1 MNIEQIKIVIKTAIP
16 EKKPFELK
24 SSMIYINDP
33 DEKLGKLNEY
43 PFITSTHEFN
53 KSAMQTYLY
62 VNGYSKIV
70 RFFFNKREFGKL
82 FTQFTIDNSS
92 ATSPPSAPSST
103 PSAPPSAPSSTPPTA
118 SSSTPT
124 TVSSPSSTPP
134 STSSPIKTSVPVDSG
149 KILTTN
155 VKIMLELLFPMA
167 FPALLNV
174 TNSFD
179 LYIKQNS
186 DFDLNTVFS
195 NVSKNFFKR
204 FAATIQSMKVYD
216 YSYLKV
222 DGVVYTVTKVIWL
235 NDLLNHPEY
244 REFIDEFIGFK
255 QLAKEQ
261 QDTLEKTIRDKTAL
275 LFEKIQS
282 RPTARNSLNIYE
294 GYIVNFLKN
303 VEPNRSKNQRY
314 DSQKLETF
322 NGDLQKILLLLVDVA
337 NLHRNLNIETTPT
350 PISDIK
356 SLITTFVTYTPPSP
370 TPVSTSTSSS
380 SPTQPNPPTE
390 PKITIGDEKT
400 KQDNYL
406 SELATIMNDIN
417 EIYKRL
423 KENSAGTLT
432 GIPKTFST
440 NVSNIID
447 EIQAITTNKIIKE
460 KYLSENANIN
470 LEGEDPGV
478 VAELTKNFPTYI
490 TFSNKIKTLLPPERI
505 TTNESLQNKIIDYS
519 KGKNDNTDTSF
530 DKIMSAIQE
539 QFILMTNTPNSSSK
553 LPDLND
559 QSIQPLLNTEVCV
572 LDKRKQNAP
581 HYEIYVALNLIEGEI
596 NSSNLNAIK
605 CVYRSMY
612 LGKEVQNYFTKYNKY
627 DIDQHLFYLSQK
639 TIKNEPSENAETAVP
654 QPPPPPPQSTDAP
667 TPPASGGNNRKT
679 HKIIYKRS
687 RKTLRK

>member
-16 EKKPFELK
+16 EKKSFELK

-70 RFFFNKREFGKL
+70 KFFFNKREFGKL
-82 FTQFTIDNSS
+82 FTQFTIEDSS
-92 ATSPPSAPSST
+92 ATSPT
-103 PSAPPSAPSSTPPTA
+103 PSATSPTPSALLPPASTPV
-118 SSSTPT
+118 STTPVST
-124 TVSSPSSTPP
+124 TPA
-134 STSSPIKTSVPVDSG
+134 PVDSG

-167 FPALLNV
+167 FPATLNS

-179 LYIKQNS
+179 LYIRQNV
-186 DFDLNTVFS
+186 DFDLNAAFS

-204 FAATIQSMKVYD
+204 FAANIQSMKVND
-216 YSYLKV
+216 YSYLKL

-261 QDTLEKTIRDKTAL
+261 QVTLEKTINDKTTS
-275 LFEKIQS
+275 LFERIQS
-282 RPTARNSLNIYE
+282 GPNDNNSLNIYQ
-294 GYIVNFLKN
+294 GYIENFLKN
-303 VEPNRSKNQRY
+303 VNPNRSKGGRY

-322 NGDLQKILLLLVDVA
+322 NGDLQKILLLLIDITL
-337 NLHRNLNIETTPT
+337 LHKEINTLNI
-350 PISDIK
+350 K
-356 SLITTFVTYTPPSP
+356 NQVTTFINPPANPPPTPPS
-370 TPVSTSTSSS
+370 
-380 SPTQPNPPTE
+380 
-390 PKITIGDEKT
+390 IIFGIDIEKQ
-400 KQDNYL
+400 KNYL
-406 SELATIMNDIN
+406 SELTTIMNDIN

-432 GIPKTFST
+432 GIP
-440 NVSNIID
+440 
-447 EIQAITTNKIIKE
+447 ITTNKIIKE

-490 TFSNKIKTLLPPERI
+490 TFSNKIKTLLPPERL
-505 TTNESLQNKIIDYS
+505 TTNESLQTKIIDYS
-519 KGKNDNTDTSF
+519 KGKNDNADTSF
-530 DKIMSAIQE
+530 DKIMTAIQE
-539 QFILMTNTPNSSSK
+539 QFILMTNTPNSSPN
-553 LPDLND
+553 LPNLND
-559 QSIQPLLNTEVCV
+559 QSIQLLLNTQVCV

-596 NSSNLNAIK
+596 QSNNLNAIK
-605 CVYRSMY
+605 CIYRSMY

-639 TIKNEPSENAETAVP
+639 TIKNEPSENTENNL
-654 QPPPPPPQSTDAP
+654 PPPPPPSSADVP
-667 TPPASGGNNRKT
+667 MPPMPPASGGNNIKKYTKT
-679 HKIIYKRS
+679 HKNIYKGS

>member
-92 ATSPPSAPSST
+92 A
-103 PSAPPSAPSSTPPTA
+103 PSAPPSASSPPSV
-118 SSSTPT
+118 SSTPT
-124 TVSSPSSTPP
+124 TASSLTPPSPTPP
-134 STSSPIKTSVPVDSG
+134 STPSPIKTSVPVDSG

-186 DFDLNTVFS
+186 DFDLNTIFS

-261 QDTLEKTIRDKTAL
+261 QDTLEKTIRDKTTV

-282 RPTARNSLNIYE
+282 KPGERNSLNIYE
-294 GYIVNFLKN
+294 GYIDNFLKN

-337 NLHRNLNIETTPT
+337 NLHRDLYIGTTPST
-350 PISDIK
+350 NSISVIK
-356 SLITTFVTYTPPSP
+356 TLITTFVTYTPPPPPPSGSTSTTSTTSSP
-370 TPVSTSTSSS
+370 PPPGSTSTSSS
-380 SPTQPNPPTE
+380 PPTQPD
-390 PKITIGDEKT
+390 ITIDANKT

-406 SELATIMNDIN
+406 SELTTIMNDIN

-423 KENSAGTLT
+423 KDNSAGTLT
-432 GIPKTFST
+432 GIPRTFST

-530 DKIMSAIQE
+530 DKIMTAIQE
-539 QFILMTNTPNSSSK
+539 QFILMTNTPNSSAK

-654 QPPPPPPQSTDAP
+654 QPPPPQSTDAP